1 MSDCRWST
9 RSLIAALALLLPAT
23 TACSGGTRTFAVAS
37 VGSQDGTFFAANTA
51 LLPFQPI
58 PKATLTFELKEDSL
72 LTFTF
77 SAEGFVFPVSP
88 PNVPIPSLFIQCQM
102 DGKPCAPGTNESA
115 TQFLFPQ
122 ATRVDC
128 CDSRAY
134 TWVNQRV
141 AKGTHT
147 VTILGR
153 FHQQGGSQAETVTI
167 ADWSLVVH
175 AYAP

>member
-1 MSDCRWST
+1 MLDARWTT
-9 RSLIAALALLLPAT
+9 RSLVAGLALLALAT
-23 TACSGGTRTFAVAS
+23 AACSGTRMFAVAS
-37 VGSQDGTFFAANTA
+37 VGPQDGTFFAASPT

-77 SAEGFVFPVSP
+77 SAEGFVVPLSP
-88 PNVPIPSLFIQCQM
+88 PTVPIPSLFIQCQM
-102 DGKPCAPGTNESA
+102 DGKPCAPGINESA

-167 ADWSLVVH
+167 ADWSLVVQ